1 MRSSP
6 DLEIDLPRRD
16 RHSPCPSRDP
26 PPLQRRPQTHR
37 STLVLSQTNIQ
48 FEAFLPSDQ
57 RSVPYHMSSYTHTA
71 PESPSFT
78 SSLYSYFSL
87 TPGTEDVGTWP
98 GRFQFPAPLKAVYS
112 FSLSPDDPW
121 AQLALQ
127 GNLVKLSPHKPGLF
141 KAIVPCFGRRD
152 FVRLKKMKLNDLVQ
166 SGEGEMIWVNEE
178 KREVGVWTR
187 VVDRTV
193 IDMEEEIGGGKREM
207 TSSYGVPRYTRQR
220 EGSVKYTLGFDYL
233 ALKTGFVRQKVVV

>member
-1 MRSSP
+1 
-6 DLEIDLPRRD
+6 
-16 RHSPCPSRDP
+16 
-26 PPLQRRPQTHR
+26 
-37 STLVLSQTNIQ
+37 
-48 FEAFLPSDQ
+48 
-57 RSVPYHMSSYTHTA
+57 
-71 PESPSFT
+71 
-78 SSLYSYFSL
+78 
-87 TPGTEDVGTWP
+87 
-98 GRFQFPAPLKAVYS
+98 
-112 FSLSPDDPW
+112 
-121 AQLALQ
+121 
-127 GNLVKLSPHKPGLF
+127 
-141 KAIVPCFGRRD
+141 
-152 FVRLKKMKLNDLVQ
+152 MKLNDLVQ